1 MAASVKHTVLI
12 VDDESVI
19 ASQTGFFFAWNLFSH
34 YFQPL
39 TSFLLPFLTETM
51 NSCLLSCYSF

>member
-19 ASQTGFFFAWNLFSH
+19 ASQTGFFFAWSRLPGIYFLIIFNHSHLFCFRS
-34 YFQPL
+34 
-39 TSFLLPFLTETM
+39 
-51 NSCLLSCYSF
+51 